1 RITLAMKRILAA
13 SDTVETLVFDEIDS
27 GIGGTTIQ
35 AVAEKL
41 ASISARQQVICVT
54 HSPMIA
60 AAAGQHI
67 LLEKVE
73 QEGRTYSGVRE
84 LDEEGRVDELM
95 RMLGGDTGSQDLRRH
110 AQSMLSRE
118 G

>member
-1 RITLAMKRILAA
+1 
-13 SDTVETLVFDEIDS
+13 
-27 GIGGTTIQ
+27 
-35 AVAEKL
+35 
-41 ASISARQQVICVT
+41 
-54 HSPMIA
+54 MIA